1 MIQENQKTLNKL
13 NVVIDIIILLL
24 SLIFAYFYM
33 FSILGVDSN
42 ISFLPLRDYLEFFI
56 VVTPV
61 QVLINYAY
69 GLYHPM
75 RSKRFYQQIVLIL
88 KSNTLFIGIVLTL
101 LYAAK
106 MIDFSRW
113 VFVYFYFIYTFSA
126 LLKRYILHKTLHK
139 LRSYSRNLKNII
151 VIGSGPIAQEYI
163 DAINVQKNLGYRLL
177 GYVSDKDDMEGL
189 YLGDFDSLET
199 ILGYNKAAEIVS
211 ALDVHNIDKLEH
223 VVSTCEEAGNKLSII
238 PFYYNYISSKPYIDQ
253 INNIPLFN
261 IRRVPLDNIMNEALK
276 RTFDIF
282 GSLFLIILFSP
293 VMLFAVIGLKL
304 TTKDSVI
311 FKQKRVGQN
320 KKEFVMYKFRSMRS
334 NTTEDS
340 GWSTNV
346 DSRKTKF
353 GAFLRKCSID
363 ETPQFFNVLKGDMS
377 LVGPRPE
384 IPHYV
389 EDFKGKIPLYMV
401 KHQVKPGI
409 TGWAQVHGYRG
420 DTSIKK
426 RIEHDIYYIENWNI
440 ILDIYILG
448 KTVIN
453 GLINDEKL

>member
-13 NVVIDIIILLL
+13 NVVIDIAILLL
-24 SLIFAYFYM
+24 SLSLAYFYM
-33 FSILGVDSN
+33 FSVLGVASTV
-42 ISFLPLRDYLEFFI
+42 SFLPFRDYLEFFL
-56 VVTPV
+56 VVTPI
-61 QVLINYAY
+61 QLLINYAY
-69 GLYHPM
+69 GLYYPM
-75 RSKRFYQQIVLIL
+75 RSKRFYQQAILIL
-88 KSNTLFIGIVLTL
+88 KSNTLFIGIILTI
-101 LYAAK
+101 LYTAK
-106 MIDFSRW
+106 MIHFSRW

-151 VIGSGPIAQEYI
+151 VIGSGTIAQEYI
-163 DAINVQKNLGYRLL
+163 DAINIQKNLGYRLL
-177 GYVSDKDDMEGL
+177 GYVSDERNMNGL
-189 YLGDFDSLET
+189 YLGDFSELEE
-199 ILGYNKAAEIVS
+199 ILVHNKAAEVVS
-211 ALDVHNIDKLEH
+211 ALDVHNIDKLER

-253 INNIPLFN
+253 INNIPLLN
-261 IRRVPLDNIMNEALK
+261 IRRVPLDNVMNEALK
-276 RTFDIF
+276 RTLDIF

-293 VMLFAVIGLKL
+293 IMLFAAIGLKL
-304 TTKDSVI
+304 TTRESII
-311 FKQKRVGQN
+311 FKQKRVGQD
-320 KKEFVMYKFRSMRS
+320 KKEFIMYKFRSMRS
-334 NTTEDS
+334 NATEDS
-340 GWSTNV
+340 GWSTNN
-346 DSRKTKF
+346 DPRKTKF

-363 ETPQFFNVLKGDMS
+363 EMPQFFNVLKGDMS

-389 EDFKGKIPLYMV
+389 DNFKGKIPLYMV

-409 TGWAQVHGYRG
+409 TGWAQVHGFRG

-440 ILDIYILG
+440 VLDIYILA
-448 KTVIN
+448 KTLIN